1 MTKGI
6 ESINLKNCCLEIYLR
21 PIVVPPKKLTVLA
34 KSSSEAFRALAAVPA
49 VDADAAVLA
58 ATLAPRRRVAR
69 DDVDVDVKVRDVIAR
84 NVVGVVR

>member
-1 MTKGI
+1 MLHG
-6 ESINLKNCCLEIYLR
+6 NLSSANNR
-21 PIVVPPKKLTVLA
+21 STKKLTFLA

-69 DDVDVDVKVRDVIAR
+69 DDVDVKVRDVIAR

>member
-1 MTKGI
+1 MQPK
-6 ESINLKNCCLEIYLR
+6 
-21 PIVVPPKKLTVLA
+21 VVQPKKLTFLA
-34 KSSSEAFRALAAVPA
+34 KSSSEAFRALAAVPS

-69 DDVDVDVKVRDVIAR
+69 DDVDVKVRDVIAR